1 MRKVLF
7 KILIGCCFLLT
18 QCKKPGC
25 FENAGTVTTTDR
37 ILQPY
42 NKIYLN
48 DDLNLILTQSEEFA
62 VKVNAGQNLQP
73 NITTI
78 VKDSTLIIENTT
90 SCDWLRNPNE
100 TINVSV
106 SIPNLKRIDYDGS
119 GSITSTNTI
128 LADTIMIYSYLGAG
142 NIDLNLNAKHTT
154 VHLQGQNADV
164 TLHGKS
170 DYCYTLIHP
179 RSSIYLSDFEVKN
192 MDMVYVGVRDAFVNV
207 TNTLNAYVC
216 HLGNIYY
223 KGNPNTVVP
232 TYFSSG
238 RLIKAP

>member
-1 MRKVLF
+1 MQ
-7 KILIGCCFLLT
+7 KILLNILISCSFLLV
-18 QCKKPGC
+18 QCKKSGC
-25 FENAGTVTTTDR
+25 FESAGTITTTDR
-37 ILQPY
+37 VLLPFT
-42 NKIYLN
+42 KIHLN
-48 DDLNLILTQSEEFA
+48 DDINLVLTQSEEPT
-62 VKVNAGQNLQP
+62 VKVEAGQNLQP

-78 VKDSTLIIENTT
+78 VKDSTLIIKNTT
-90 SCDWLRNPNE
+90 SCDWVRKPNE

-119 GSITSTNTI
+119 GTITATNTI
-128 LADTIMIYSYLGAG
+128 KADTVIIYSYLGAG
-142 NIDLNLNAKHTT
+142 NIELQLNAKHTT

-179 RSSIYLSDFEVKN
+179 RSSIYLSDFEVKD
-192 MDMVYVGVRDAFVNV
+192 MDIVYVGVRDAFVNV
-207 TNTLNAYVC
+207 TNRLNAYVC